1 MEKELIQELIDI
13 LEGDVENS
21 DKELETHSTD
31 YSIFNI
37 RPQLVI
43 YPKHSE
49 DIQKLIQWVKEKKES
64 GGYGDLS
71 ITARAAG
78 TCMSGG
84 SLNESIILDTTRY
97 MQGILEIQKHD
108 FGFQKGPTGR
118 SYPITGFARVLPGT
132 YYRDFEKEVAKQGL
146 VMPCFPA
153 SKNLCAVGGMVANN
167 GAGEK
172 SLKYGQNTHFVES
185 LKVILADGKEYTV
198 GSLSKTEL
206 EAKIIE
212 DTFEGRLYR
221 SIWNIIQRNKEDIT
235 LSRPKTTKNSSGYY
249 IWDVWDEATQTFNL
263 SKLIVGAQGTT
274 AIITEITYK
283 LVSIESY
290 SNLLVVFLKNPALLP
305 EIVTTISKSDVETI
319 EVYDDHTFKFAV
331 KFFRDFLKDKGVW
344 GAVRY
349 AFNFI
354 PEFFMVLTG
363 GIPKL
368 ILLAE
373 FVSNDRD
380 EIAGEIRES
389 ALLLKNFPVRVRVL
403 EDEKQIQKYWDV
415 RRDSFKLLSDHSK
428 KLRTAPFIDDTVVPV
443 ARLPEFL
450 PQITQLLDEEK
461 LLYTIAGHAGNGN
474 LHIIPLM
481 DFNTIQT
488 KETILRLSPRV
499 YEMVKHYEGSMTA
512 EHNDG
517 LVRTPFLSMMF
528 GETMIQIFKEIK
540 ESFDPHYMFNP
551 KKKVGATVEDLGK
564 YMIQPRQKS
573 S

>member
-1 MEKELIQELIDI
+1 MEKELIQQLQNV
-13 LEGDVENS
+13 LEGEVETSEDVLRS
-21 DKELETHSTD
+21 HSTD
-31 YSIFNI
+31 YSIFAV
-37 RPQLVI
+37 RPQVVVF
-43 YPKHSE
+43 PKHSQ
-49 DIQKLIQWVKEKKES
+49 DIQTLVRWVQEKKES
-64 GGYGDLS
+64 GGYADLS

-84 SLNESIILDTTRY
+84 SLNTSIILDTTRH
-97 MQGILEIQKHD
+97 MHGVLELTKQD
-108 FGFQKGPTGR
+108 MGFQTGPTGH
-118 SYPITGFARVLPGT
+118 SYPVTGIARVLPGT
-132 YYRDFEKEVAKQGL
+132 YYRDFEKEAEKLGL

-172 SLKYGQNTHFVES
+172 SLKYGQNTHFVHS
-185 LKVILADGKEYTV
+185 LKVILADGNEYTV
-198 GSLSKTEL
+198 GPISKTEL
-206 EAKIIE
+206 DAKMIE
-212 DTFEGRLYR
+212 DSFEGRLYR

-235 LSRPKTTKNSSGYY
+235 HAKPQTSKNSSGYY
-249 IWDVWDEATQTFNL
+249 IWDVWNEETQTFNL
-263 SKLIVGAQGTT
+263 AKLIIGAQGTT

-290 SNLLVVFLKNPALLP
+290 SNLLVVFLKQPALLP
-305 EIVTTISKSDVETI
+305 EIVSTIAKSDVETI

-331 KFFRDFLKDKGVW
+331 KFFRDFLKDKGIL
-344 GAVRY
+344 GAIRY
-349 AFNFI
+349 AVNFI

-373 FVSNDRD
+373 FVSNDTS
-380 EIAGEIRES
+380 EIAREIRES
-389 ALLLKNFPVRVRVL
+389 AEKLKVFPVKVRVL
-403 EDEKQIQKYWDV
+403 ENEKEIQKYWDV

-443 ARLPEFL
+443 KYLPEFL

-481 DFNTIQT
+481 DFQNPRTQ
-488 KETILRLSPRV
+488 ETILRLSPRV
-499 YEMVKHYEGSMTA
+499 YEMVKKYHGSMTA

-517 LVRTPFLSMMF
+517 LVRTPFLDMMF
-528 GETMIQIFKEIK
+528 GEKMVQVFKEIK
-540 ESFDPHYMFNP
+540 ESFDPYYIFNP
-551 KKKVGATVEDLGK
+551 KKKVGATIKDIETYIIHPG
-564 YMIQPRQKS
+564 QKT
-573 S
+573 

>member
-1 MEKELIQELIDI
+1 MEKELIQELKHL
-13 LEGDVENS
+13 LEGDVETS
-21 DKELETHSTD
+21 DEVLKSHSTD
-31 YSIFNI
+31 YSIFAI
-37 RPQLVI
+37 RPQVVVF
-43 YPKHSE
+43 PKHSE
-49 DIQKLIQWVKEKKES
+49 DIQKLVRWVKEKKES

-84 SLNESIILDTTRY
+84 SLNESIILDTSRY
-97 MQGILEIQKHD
+97 MQGVLSVEKQD
-108 FGFQKGPTGR
+108 LGFQKGPSGQ
-118 SYPITGFARVLPGT
+118 SYPIAGIAKILPGT
-132 YYRDFEKEVAKQGL
+132 FYRDFEKEAEKFGL

-153 SKNLCAVGGMVANN
+153 SKNLCAIGGMVANN

-172 SLKYGQNTHFVES
+172 TLKYGQNTHFVQS
-185 LKVILADGKEYTV
+185 LKVVLSDGNEYTI
-198 GSLSKTEL
+198 GPISKTEL

-221 SIWNIIQRNKEDIT
+221 SIWNIIQRNREDIA
-235 LSRPKTTKNSSGYY
+235 SAKPRTTKNSSGYY

-274 AIITEITYK
+274 AIITEVTYK
-283 LVSIESY
+283 LVSIEAY
-290 SNLLVVFLKNPALLP
+290 SNLLVIFLKKPSLLP
-305 EIVTTISKSDVETI
+305 EIVSTISTYDVETI

-331 KFFRDFLKDKGVW
+331 KFFRDFLKDKGIW
-344 GAVRY
+344 GAIRY

-373 FVSNDRD
+373 FVSNDKN
-380 EIAGEIRES
+380 EIAKEMQETAES
-389 ALLLKNFPVRVRVL
+389 LKGFPVRLRL
-403 EDEKQIQKYWDV
+403 LQDEKQIQKYWDV

-428 KLRTAPFIDDTVVPV
+428 KLRTAPFVDDTVVPV
-443 ARLPEFL
+443 EHLPEFL

-481 DFNTIQT
+481 DFQNEKTQ
-488 KETILRLSPRV
+488 ETILRLSPKV
-499 YEMVKHYEGSMTA
+499 YTMVKHYQGSMTA

-517 LVRTPFLSMMF
+517 LIRTPFLGMMF
-528 GETMIQIFKEIK
+528 GETIVQIFKEVK
-540 ESFDPHYMFNP
+540 EAFDPHYMFNP
-551 KKKVGATVEDLGK
+551 KKKVGATVEDIEK
-564 YMIQPRQKS
+564 YIIRS
-573 S
+573 E